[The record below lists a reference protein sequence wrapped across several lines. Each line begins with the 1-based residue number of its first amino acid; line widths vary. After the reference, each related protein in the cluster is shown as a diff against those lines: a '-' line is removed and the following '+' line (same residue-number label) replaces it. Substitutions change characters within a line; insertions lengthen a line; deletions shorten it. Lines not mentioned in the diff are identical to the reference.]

1 MKATE
6 IKNYQNLTA
15 KGIVSYM
22 KNNNISTITSGK
34 IEYSVD
40 DIEDSWEY
48 ILEKEKV
55 LVPLFCY
62 GLSNFVGAGF
72 AGTGTNAPKVA
83 YNNSANA
90 IAMTFGGSTF
100 LGTTS
105 NGSCWTTQNPNAT
118 SLPPVAPQRS
128 EERRVGK
135 EC

>member
-15 KGIVSYM
+15 KDIVSYM

-55 LVPLFCY
+55 LSKIK
-62 GLSNFVGAGF
+62 LS
-72 AGTGTNAPKVA
+72 
-83 YNNSANA
+83 
-90 IAMTFGGSTF
+90 
-100 LGTTS
+100 
-105 NGSCWTTQNPNAT
+105 QN
-118 SLPPVAPQRS
+118 
-128 EERRVGK
+128 
-135 EC
+135 